1 MHAEVREATP
11 DDRLDVRRVLDA
23 AMLDVREDLAH
34 RIESGDVLVATEPG
48 DVDAAESGSVL
59 GALVLVPL
67 ACAPRERGAHANGIE
82 NAENAVAENEAESDG
97 ARVDAVAVRRARRA
111 RGIGTALVE
120 AALARE
126 GRLVAEFDPRVAPFY
141 ESLNFDVLELDGE
154 SDRLRGTRDA
164 E

>member
-1 MHAEVREATP
+1 M
-11 DDRLDVRRVLDA
+11 
-23 AMLDVREDLAH
+23 
-34 RIESGDVLVATEPG
+34 
-48 DVDAAESGSVL
+48 
-59 GALVLVPL
+59 
-67 ACAPRERGAHANGIE
+67 E